1 MSPIYAG
8 CHLLRVSTRH
18 SSGFRAGIGTNQSC
32 HSVRLLGLS
41 PSLNYSG
48 HEPMEIAERITQQG
62 DRVTLSLTSWGRL
75 GEAMADFDGHNV
87 FVAGGIP
94 GERVVAEVVKVHR
107 KYVSAK
113 VVEVLEPSPDRV
125 EPPCPY
131 YGECTGCQWQ
141 HLSYEAQLKT
151 KREKVADALQ
161 RVGDFESPPV
171 SEVRPSSDQYGY
183 RNHARFTIR
192 RQGKQEDRL
201 EVNREGALGF
211 INRETRQ
218 FVRIEKCLLMHDG
231 VNALLEDLQDHC
243 GETTQLSI
251 RASKYSEDYLIQPYL
266 VHPEISVK
274 TGQKRYTETVGGH
287 DFLVSSPSFFQV
299 NVDQAAAAAEL
310 VRDRLQLGPDDVLLD
325 AYTGVGT
332 FAILL
337 ASSVKKVIAVEESSA
352 AVADAKLNGAG
363 LDNLEFVLGR
373 TEDVLRNLPEKPD
386 VVVLDPPRSG
396 CQPRALES
404 LIAMAPARLAYV
416 SCDAETLGRDLKI
429 LCQGGYQLD
438 EVAPLDMFPQT
449 HHVECVAFLAR
460 GETPAGP
467 KPGGLTLASASPRR
481 RELMEALGLD
491 FTITPADLSEDGIP
505 GESPQ
510 DMVQRLSLEKAQAVA
525 ANMDSG
531 LVIGADSTVV
541 FEGQAVGKPVDD
553 DDARRMLRRLRG
565 TTHYVATGL
574 TVIDATDGR
583 TLSDSMTSQITLRD
597 IFDEEIEHSIASG
610 VPKDKAG
617 AYAVQDTELRPA
629 IDWQGCYNNI
639 VGLPVCRLLEML
651 QELGYQMP
659 NGWNAPSAVICG
671 EDCVIDRTG
680 VIARIGKEGNSP

>member
-1 MSPIYAG
+1 
-8 CHLLRVSTRH
+8 
-18 SSGFRAGIGTNQSC
+18 
-32 HSVRLLGLS
+32 
-41 PSLNYSG
+41 
-48 HEPMEIAERITQQG
+48 MEIAERITQQG

-94 GERVVAEVVKVHR
+94 SERVVAEVVKVHR

-113 VVEVLEPSPDRV
+113 VVEVLEASPDRV

-141 HLSYEAQLKT
+141 HLSYEAQLRT

-161 RVGDFESPPV
+161 RVGGFQDPPV
-171 SEVRPSSDQYGY
+171 SEVRPSPGQYGY

-192 RQGKQEDRL
+192 RQGKRGDRRQGKPEDKRQGTGDDNL
-201 EVNREGALGF
+201 EGNREGALGF
-211 INRETRQ
+211 VNRETRQ

-231 VNALLEDLQDHC
+231 VNELLEDLQDRC

-251 RASKYSEDYLIQPYL
+251 RASRYSGDYLIQPYL
-266 VHPEISVK
+266 VHPEITVK
-274 TGQKRYTETVGGH
+274 TGQKRYTETVGGR

-299 NVDQAAAAAEL
+299 NVDQAAAAADL
-310 VRDRLQLGPDDVLLD
+310 VRDRLNLGPDDVLLD
-325 AYTGVGT
+325 AYTGVGI

-337 ASSVKKVIAVEESSA
+337 APSVKKVIAVEESSA

-386 VVVLDPPRSG
+386 AVILDPPRSG

-404 LIAMAPARLAYV
+404 LINMAPPRLAYV
-416 SCDAETLGRDLKI
+416 SCDAETLGRDLNI

-438 EVAPLDMFPQT
+438 EVVPLDMFPQT
-449 HHVECVAFLAR
+449 HHVECVAFLSRTESSTDR
-460 GETPAGP
+460 GTMPAS
-467 KPGGLTLASASPRR
+467 LTLASASPRR
-481 RELMEALGLD
+481 RELMKALGLD
-491 FTITPADLSEDGIP
+491 FTITPADLSEDQIP

-510 DMVQRLSLEKAQAVA
+510 EMVQRLSLEKAQAVA
-525 ANMDSG
+525 ANMGSG

-541 FEGQAVGKPVDD
+541 FEGRAVGKPVDD
-553 DDARRMLRRLRG
+553 EEARRMLRELSG
-565 TTHYVATGL
+565 TTHHVSTGL
-574 TVIDATDGR
+574 TVVDAASGR
-583 TLSDSMTSQITLRD
+583 ALSDSMTSQITLRD
-597 IFDEEIEHSIASG
+597 LTDQEIERSIASG
-610 VPKDKAG
+610 VPRDKAG

-651 QELGYQMP
+651 RELGYQTP
-659 NGWNAPSAVICG
+659 AGWTVPSGVVCG
-671 EDCVIDRTG
+671 EDCLIRSADRRGT
-680 VIARIGKEGNSP
+680 SP